1 LAHSTVFELKGQ
13 SMRTPAAARNQRG
26 FTLVEL
32 IIVILIIGILSALAL
47 PRFINM
53 GADARSAKAE
63 AILGAVR
70 SASSVVRA
78 AALVRNAAGATGVV
92 QVDGTSINTVWGYPA
107 ATVGVGGIADAA
119 GLDLTAQNTDA
130 IKVVTAGGG
139 VQIQVQNSPTVA
151 NCSVNYAAPAAN
163 NAAPT
168 ISMLTTGC

>member
-1 LAHSTVFELKGQ
+1 
-13 SMRTPAAARNQRG
+13 MRTPAAARNQRG

-53 GADARSAKAE
+53 GADARQAKAE

-78 AALVRNAAGATGVV
+78 AALVRNQTGAAGVV
-92 QVDGTSINTVWGYPA
+92 AVDGVNINTVWGYPA
-107 ATVGVGGIADAA
+107 ATVAGNGAGGIVDAA
-119 GLDLTAQNTDA
+119 GLDVTAQNTDA
-130 IKVVTAGGG
+130 INVVAAGGG
-139 VQIQVQNSPTVA
+139 VQIQIKNSPTLA
-151 NCSVNYAAPAAN
+151 NCSVNYVAPAAN
-163 NAAPT
+163 NAAPA